1 MIHQIVS
8 AKLRPY
14 FIAAASAVLLTA
26 CGSPEA
32 KSDASAGAAQPQAS
46 SSPDTAAP
54 SPAKSGAKES
64 LPTVGLDSLLQTS
77 IYDNGFMALSEYD
90 LIFAPQSELDARAVI
105 KSKNKEVA
113 SFGFFPNYR
122 YTQSVFGRMQPENHA
137 EHQFTPGDYVLEFYV
152 SGDLATRLPFEV
164 VADEPSDDP
173 FNPEQTMRFKGPWQD
188 YAYFT
193 FPAYKDEFTTN
204 VSFWGGSGDLPA
216 GQTRA
221 AVNVKLKRNG
231 KLVAHSKL
239 NQGMLDHEMARRHVL
254 TLFQPHERKG
264 EANAEL
270 FSRANLEEN
279 GNYKLTVELTDDNQV
294 IREFDFKAK
303 GGKLVAHP
311 RTELGYKPRADY
323 IAPRVIKLGTTTYE
337 FVEAYWMVAK

>member
-1 MIHQIVS
+1 MIIS
-8 AKLRPY
+8 NFMTPGLRGLTA
-14 FIAAASAVLLTA
+14 IAATLLVA

-32 KSDASAGAAQPQAS
+32 KSDAKAEAQTSGDAS
-46 SSPDTAAP
+46 VSS
-54 SPAKSGAKES
+54 GGNES
-64 LPTVGLDSLLQTS
+64 LPTIGLDSLLQTP
-77 IYDNGFMALSEYD
+77 IYDNGFMAINEYD
-90 LIFAPQSELDARAVI
+90 LIFAPQGQLEARAVI

-113 SFGFFPNYR
+113 SFGFFPDYR
-122 YTQSVFGRMQPENHA
+122 YTQSVFGKMQPENHA
-137 EHQFTPGDYVLEFYV
+137 EHQFTPGDYVLELYV
-152 SGDLATRLPFEV
+152 SGDLATRMPFEV
-164 VADEPSDDP
+164 VADAASGDP

-193 FPAYKDEFTTN
+193 FPAYKDSFSTN
-204 VSFWGGSGDLPA
+204 VSFWAGSGDLPS

-221 AVNVKLKRNG
+221 PVNGKLTRNG

-239 NQGMLDHEMARRHVL
+239 NQGMLDHQMARRHVL

-279 GNYKLTVELTDDNQV
+279 GNYKLTVELTDDNKV
-294 IREFDFKAK
+294 IREFAFKAK
-303 GGKLVAHP
+303 GGKLVPNP

-323 IAPRVIKLGTTTYE
+323 IAPRVMKIGTTTYE
-337 FVEAYWMVAK
+337 FIEAYWLVAK